1 MSGGNERAERIVTLR
16 CPDWPAMAA
25 GAMAALPPDA
35 PAGPV
40 VVLRADRVVARDVAA
55 AAAGVRVGQRR
66 RQVQRA
72 LPDARLVVNDPDRD
86 ARAFEAVVRAV
97 AELVPRVDVVEPGWL
112 AFAARGPA
120 RYFGGEAAFAERLLA
135 LVGPLL
141 GGVSVGGVPVGIAIA
156 DGRALSAILA
166 VQVAQV
172 GRATRVGRSGRERP
186 ILIVPSGRSA
196 AYVAER
202 SLRALLELHE
212 DTAELAE
219 LIDLLHRLGITTF
232 GALAELPAVDVLAR
246 FGPVGVRVHRIA
258 RGLDDVPLRPT
269 EPPPERWIERVFE
282 EPVMQAEPVV
292 FVAKQLVDELVATL
306 SAAGT
311 VCTRLV
317 VVVETEHGE
326 RSERSWYRHAGL
338 TAGAMVDRVRWQ
350 LDAWVGEVGA
360 VTSGIVLLR
369 LVPAVVRRAD
379 GEQVGFWG
387 GRSEADAD
395 AVRAVT
401 RLVSLVGEQGVLVP
415 TWQGG
420 RLPGDR
426 VAWVPAGSVDLDD
439 PARRV
444 GSGERGGER
453 VGGRGGER
461 SGADRAGTWPAPLP
475 APAPAVVLDDPVEVE
490 VLDAAGAVVGVGG
503 RGEVG
508 AVPATVVLGRQR
520 LAVTGWAGP
529 WPVEQC
535 WWDPARH
542 RRLARFQVV
551 TDDGRARVLAVERG
565 RWWVLAVY
573 A

>member
-1 MSGGNERAERIVTLR
+1 MSDGNVPAERVVTLR

-25 GAMAALPPDA
+25 TAATAATVATGDV
-35 PAGPV
+35 GPV
-40 VVLRADRVVARDVAA
+40 VVLQADRVVARDA
-55 AAAGVRVGQRR
+55 AAAGAGIRVGQRR

-72 LPDARLVVNDPDRD
+72 LPGARLVAHDPDRD
-86 ARAFEAVVRAV
+86 ARAFEVVVRAV

-120 RYFGGEAAFAERLLA
+120 RYFGGEAAFAERLSG

-141 GGVSVGGVPVGIAIA
+141 GGVSTGGVSTGGVSTGIAIA
-156 DGRALSAILA
+156 DGRAISAILA
-166 VQVAQV
+166 VQVAQGV
-172 GRATRVGRSGRERP
+172 QGDRSSV
-186 ILIVPSGRSA
+186 LIVPVGRSA
-196 AYVAER
+196 AYVADR

-246 FGPVGVRVHRIA
+246 FGPLGVRVHRIA
-258 RGLDDVPLRPT
+258 RGVDDEPLRPT

-282 EPVMQAEPVV
+282 DPVVQVEPVV

-338 TAGAMVDRVRWQ
+338 TAAAMVDRVRWQ
-350 LDAWVGEVGA
+350 LDAWVGEIGA

-369 LVPAVVRRAD
+369 LVPATVRRAD

-387 GRSEADAD
+387 GRSAADAD

-401 RLVSLVGEQGVLVP
+401 RLVSLMGEQGVLVP
-415 TWQGG
+415 TWRGG

-439 PARRV
+439 PARCVFPPGAAEGAGVAGMTDASASSSSLLMRKPTPRTV
-444 GSGERGGER
+444 WTIR
-453 VGGRGGER
+453 R
-461 SGADRAGTWPAPLP
+461 SGATLSSLRRRFDRWTSTTWVSPTQFGPHT
-475 APAPAVVLDDPVEVE
+475 DTSRSWR
-490 VLDAAGAVVGVGG
+490 DATSVG
-503 RGEVG
+503 R
-508 AVPATVVLGRQR
+508 
-520 LAVTGWAGP
+520 
-529 WPVEQC
+529 
-535 WWDPARH
+535 RH
-542 RRLARFQVV
+542 RCSSSENSI
-551 TDDGRARVLAVERG
+551 RVAGISSPSR
-565 RWWVLAVY
+565 RIS
-573 A
+573 

>member
-1 MSGGNERAERIVTLR
+1 
-16 CPDWPAMAA
+16 
-25 GAMAALPPDA
+25 
-35 PAGPV
+35 
-40 VVLRADRVVARDVAA
+40 
-55 AAAGVRVGQRR
+55 
-66 RQVQRA
+66 
-72 LPDARLVVNDPDRD
+72 
-86 ARAFEAVVRAV
+86 
-97 AELVPRVDVVEPGWL
+97 
-112 AFAARGPA
+112 
-120 RYFGGEAAFAERLLA
+120 
-135 LVGPLL
+135 
-141 GGVSVGGVPVGIAIA
+141 
-156 DGRALSAILA
+156 
-166 VQVAQV
+166 
-172 GRATRVGRSGRERP
+172 
-186 ILIVPSGRSA
+186 
-196 AYVAER
+196 
-202 SLRALLELHE
+202 
-212 DTAELAE
+212 
-219 LIDLLHRLGITTF
+219 
-232 GALAELPAVDVLAR
+232 LAELPAVDVLAR
-246 FGPVGVRVHRIA
+246 FGPIGVRAHRIA
-258 RGLDDVPLRPT
+258 RGIDEEPLRPT
-269 EPPPERWIERVFE
+269 EPPPERWLERVFDD
-282 EPVMQAEPVV
+282 PVVQVEPVV

-306 SAAGT
+306 SAGGT

-326 RSERSWYRHAGL
+326 RSERSWYRSAGL
-338 TAGAMVDRVRWQ
+338 TAAAMVDRVRWQ

-369 LVPAVVRRAD
+369 LVPAAVRRAD

-387 GRSEADAD
+387 GRSAADAD

-415 TWQGG
+415 TWRGG

-439 PARRV
+439 PGRRV
-444 GSGERGGER
+444 R
-453 VGGRGGER
+453 VGASRD
-461 SGADRAGTWPAPLP
+461 APWPGSLP
-475 APAPAVVLDDPVEVE
+475 APAPAVVLEEPVAVE

-508 AVPATVVLGRQR
+508 AVPATVVLEGRR
-520 LAVTGWAGP
+520 LAITGWAGP